1 MVKPTL
7 ALVADSDRDPPAL
20 RVGMADHATDGPV
33 PARAAAPMARP
44 TGNPLQCT
52 AVSSATAW
60 LG

>member
-7 ALVADSDRDPPAL
+7 ALVADSDSDPRAL
-20 RVGMADHATDGPV
+20 RVGLADHATDRPL

-44 TGNPLQCT
+44 AGNPLQCN
-52 AVSSATAW
+52 AVSSAAAW

>member
-7 ALVADSDRDPPAL
+7 ALVADSDPDPPAL
-20 RVGMADHATDGPV
+20 RVGLADHGTDGPF
-33 PARAAAPMARP
+33 PARAAAPMVRP
-44 TGNPLQCT
+44 AGNPLQCI